1 MLTLNLKNILQKL
14 ARIRKN
20 RSATPYKNP
29 EKKLFFLREKIEFKL
44 TEFKSPVLMSP
55 LGWFR
60 AVYWDV
66 IQIP

>member
-55 LGWFR
+55 LG
-60 AVYWDV
+60 
-66 IQIP
+66 